1 MLICTDFGTEFDV
14 KFNEN
19 KSVALRIGPRFNS
32 VCKPLVLSRP
42 SRCLQFVDSVK
53 YLQGVCIVA
62 SHHFK
67 CSFEDVKLKFFFV
80 FLTVYLLRVKQ
91 PVQKLYQ
98 CTYSNRIVYAI

>member
-1 MLICTDFGTEFDV
+1 MACNVCTDFDIGYDV

-32 VCKPLVLSRP
+32 VCKPLVLG

-53 YLQGVCIVA
+53 YLGVCITV

-67 CSFEDVKLKFFFV
+67 CTFEDVKLKFFFV
-80 FLTVYLLRVKQ
+80 YLTVSLLRVKQ
-91 PVQKLYQ
+91 SVQKLYQ
-98 CTYSNRIVYAI
+98 CTYSSSIVCHI